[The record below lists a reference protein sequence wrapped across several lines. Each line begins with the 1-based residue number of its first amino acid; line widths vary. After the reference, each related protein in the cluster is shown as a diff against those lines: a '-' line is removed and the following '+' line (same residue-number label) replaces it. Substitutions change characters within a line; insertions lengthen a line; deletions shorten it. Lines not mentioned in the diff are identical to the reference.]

1 MSRWNRE
8 KRTICH
14 ISQTWFSQSLFLI
27 RHVARWPT
35 CTRATNLI
43 AFNRRK
49 KEVWEVWKNYFSW
62 SEEALNN
69 IWQGTRMMKVIIYE
83 FKLSK
88 AYHCY
93 TFWDGK
99 WLDEKMKN
107 ELRKQFSLSDRPTL
121 PSIRNKIST
130 IAMWGGQEII
140 YSSRNIFIISIN
152 RLLQANSAELDDK
165 WQMHE
170 PKITSDFG
178 KIFHKRYVIGT
189 LLYNFHGQS
198 ISSFRG
204 MQLITKNHI
213 FPRSDA
219 DNSLLNGA
227 KSLCPTTLLKI
238 KD

>member
-1 MSRWNRE
+1 MSHWNRR
-8 KRTICH
+8 KKIICH
-14 ISQTWFSQSLFLI
+14 IFQAWFSQSLFLI
-27 RHVARWPT
+27 RHVARCLT

-69 IWQGTRMMKVIIYE
+69 IWQGTRMMKVMIYE

-88 AYHCY
+88 AYHCC

-152 RLLQANSAELDDK
+152 RLLQASLAELDDK
-165 WQMHE
+165 CMSQKLEWDWQLRLLQ
-170 PKITSDFG
+170 ITQKLSNLG
-178 KIFHKRYVIGT
+178 
-189 LLYNFHGQS
+189 
-198 ISSFRG
+198 
-204 MQLITKNHI
+204 
-213 FPRSDA
+213 
-219 DNSLLNGA
+219 
-227 KSLCPTTLLKI
+227 
-238 KD
+238 